1 TALASRRHEHRVQVS
16 PARRPVSVMEGED
29 FDDLVA
35 DIKANGQHEPI
46 VLYDGMIL
54 DGRNRYRACLAAG
67 VAPDFINSDGWIDDP
82 AAFVISANIH
92 RRHLSAEEKRDLIA
106 KLITA
111 RPEKSNRRIAKE
123 IGVSHPHVAKVRGDL
138 EKSGDVETVTTSID
152 TKGRKQPKRKGW
164 SKERWRRHHDR
175 RKRGPVRNEENA
187 GDPETS
193 AAAMKVA
200 QVAAIETGINETSP
214 KQTEALPRKE
224 SRKEKAER
232 RAAEIERIPSKLIEL
247 DPDTARAIHDLF
259 WQDDRLANNLVCALA
274 RGLGLHDD
282 DEIDPLVGNDCGP
295 MPDFPRRALGSTP

>member
-1 TALASRRHEHRVQVS
+1 MNAQLKFHSLADVF
-16 PARRPVSVMEGED
+16 PLMEGAE
-29 FDDLVA
+29 FDELVA
-35 DIKANGQHEPI
+35 DIKAHGLREPI
-46 VLYDGMIL
+46 TIFEGKIL
-54 DGRNRYRACLAAG
+54 DGRNRYRACREAG
-67 VAPDFINSDGWIDDP
+67 VQVKVKDFEGDDP
-82 AAFVISANIH
+82 VAFVISANIH
-92 RRHLSAEEKRDLIA
+92 RRHLSAEKKREFIETLIKA
-106 KLITA
+106 Q
-111 RPEKSNRRIAKE
+111 PEKSNRRIAKE

-224 SRKEKAER
+224 KAER
-232 RAAEIERIPSKLIEL
+232 RAAEIERIASKLIEL

>member
-1 TALASRRHEHRVQVS
+1 MSDELRFHPLADIF
-16 PARRPVSVMEGED
+16 PPMEGAE
-29 FDDLVA
+29 FDELVA
-35 DIKANGQHEPI
+35 DIKAHGLREPI
-46 VLYDGMIL
+46 TIFEGKIL
-54 DGRNRYRACLAAG
+54 DGRNRYRACREAG
-67 VAPDFINSDGWIDDP
+67 VQVKVKDFEGDDP
-82 AAFVISANIH
+82 VAFVISANIH
-92 RRHLSAEEKRDLIA
+92 RRHLSAEKKREFIETLIKA
-106 KLITA
+106 Q
-111 RPEKSNRRIAKE
+111 PEKSNRRIAKE

-175 RKRGPVRNEENA
+175 RKPGPVRNEENA

-232 RAAEIERIPSKLIEL
+232 RAAEIERIASKLIEL